1 MLDTEYRQMR
11 DLDLRDQPPRA
22 FFREFVELFSRM
34 ANVELGL
41 GWNCDTE
48 PFSPICQVMRDP
60 EAMVQ
65 LPLSSERHEKLLR
78 ETHEKRIAALVSPPA
93 SESSNPSK
101 SPAILLCP
109 LQRAG
114 EQAIA
119 EFILPAMNSDEQ
131 NQQTLKQLAECCR
144 LTNSNSN
151 SSAANPAA
159 ATAGELP
166 KSAAPF
172 DVASFSSTIHESL
185 DFEETAS
192 NVANEMRRILD
203 CDRVTV
209 FRKRARN
216 FRATAI
222 SGQPSVNQ
230 RSNEVRAL
238 GKLADAV
245 LHTRRAFWFPHDD
258 DLAHLPVQIET
269 PLNDYI
275 QESLTRSL
283 AVIPIFAKSQNEP
296 TDPTNQDA
304 KPEVIGGLV
313 IEQANNQW
321 QRAEV
326 EPRVTALTQQA
337 ETALRNADEVNS
349 ILFYPLWKT
358 LGRAKALVFG
368 RHQSR
373 FVFGAIAATLAVL
386 AMIFVPADFDLA
398 CDGELVPRTRR
409 NIFSDQ
415 VGIVTSVEVEHGDD
429 VAQGDVLLRLSNE
442 ELDIQIEQLEGEAAS
457 LGERLIGSR
466 SIRITNRSRDE
477 GSNEV
482 SQRELQAQID
492 SLRRRLKTL
501 EAKRERLTVIAPISG
516 KVLTWDIENVL
527 KNRPI
532 RQGDLLLEVADTDGP
547 WELTLEL
554 PDRKAGHLL
563 AANNGDEPLQV
574 RFTMASDPTKEFEGL
589 VDDVAR
595 STSVSGDSLHVVR
608 IKADVESNDFGEL
621 KQTGSTVSAK
631 IHCGKRRLGFV
642 WLHDAWEFLQ
652 YRVLFRLFG

>member
-1 MLDTEYRQMR
+1 MLDTKYRQMR
-11 DLDLRDQPPRA
+11 DLHLREQPPRA
-22 FFREFVELFSRM
+22 FFREFVELFSKM

-41 GWNCDTE
+41 GWNCQTQ

-60 EAMVQ
+60 DAMVQ

-78 ETHEKRIAALVSPPA
+78 ETHEKRIASLVSPP
-93 SESSNPSK
+93 ESDSSDPK

-114 EQAIA
+114 EEAIA
-119 EFILPAMNSDEQ
+119 EFILPATNSDEQ
-131 NQQTLKQLAECCR
+131 NQEALKQLAECCR
-144 LTNSNSN
+144 LTSSNRDL
-151 SSAANPAA
+151 ATNP
-159 ATAGELP
+159 TSGPPTTDSLL
-166 KSAAPF
+166 
-172 DVASFSSTIHESL
+172 DLASFFTAIHASL

-192 NVANEMRRILD
+192 NVANEMRRILN

-209 FRKRARN
+209 FRKRGRT

-230 RSNEVRAL
+230 RSNAVRAL
-238 GKLADAV
+238 SKLADNV
-245 LHTRRAFWFPHDD
+245 LHTRRAFWFPQEDEQ
-258 DLAHLPVQIET
+258 AHLPEQIET
-269 PLNDYI
+269 PLNEHI

-283 AVIPIFAKSQNEP
+283 AVIPIFAKSQNEQ
-296 TDPTNQDA
+296 TDPTERSPQQD
-304 KPEVIGGLV
+304 VIGGLV

-321 QRAEV
+321 QRTEQ
-326 EPRVTALTQQA
+326 EPRITALAQQA

-358 LGRAKALVFG
+358 LGRAKAIVFG
-368 RHQSR
+368 RHQSK
-373 FVFGAIAATLAVL
+373 FVIGAMAATLAAL
-386 AMIFVPADFDLA
+386 AMIFVQVDFDLA

-415 VGIVTSVEVEHGDD
+415 VGIVTSVEVEHGDE

-457 LGERLIGSR
+457 LGERLVGSR

-477 GSNEV
+477 SGNEV

-501 EAKRERLTVIAPISG
+501 NAKRARLTVVAPISG

-532 RQGDLLLEVADTDGP
+532 QQGDLLLEVADTNGP
-547 WELTLEL
+547 WELTLDL
-554 PDRKAGHLL
+554 PDRKAGHLF
-563 AANNGDEPLQV
+563 AAYNAADEPLHV
-574 RFTMASDPTKEFEGL
+574 RFTMASDPTKQFEGL
-589 VDDVAR
+589 VDEVAR
-595 STSVSGDSLHVVR
+595 STSVSNESLHVVR
-608 IKADVESNDFGEL
+608 IKADVELNDFGDL

-631 IHCGKRRLGFV
+631 IHCGKRSLGFV

-652 YRVLFRLFG
+652 YRVLFRWFG